1 MIDELEDDLNQALN
15 DSKLQRRVNL
25 VQIELHKA
33 SQKVRKASQLDKLIL
48 PDALLV
54 ICLDDQVEFC
64 IHLLIVD
71 FIIALG

>member
-1 MIDELEDDLNQALN
+1 MINELEDDLNQALN
-15 DSKLQRRVNL
+15 YSKFQRRVNL

-33 SQKVRKASQLDKLIL
+33 SQKVRKASQLNKLIL
-48 PDALLV
+48 PDALQV
-54 ICLDDQVEFC
+54 ICLDDQVEFR